1 MKTADEYFEMIS
13 SAADLDDPSET
24 ALAQKFMIDALYRV
38 TADLP
43 PHARDAAAVA
53 NRFSTGRATV
63 VELENERVRLWKSI
77 SGRDMAQ
84 DADVQR
90 TRAALHVLYPT
101 KSTEMQDTLASFL
114 GFWFRGE
121 LSESKLAEVLAND
134 YGLTIKSNGSPSA
147 PAG

>member
-43 PHARDAAAVA
+43 PQARDAAAVA

-101 KSTEMQDTLASFL
+101 KSTEMHDTLASFL
-114 GFWFRGE
+114 GFWF
-121 LSESKLAEVLAND
+121 
-134 YGLTIKSNGSPSA
+134 
-147 PAG
+147 